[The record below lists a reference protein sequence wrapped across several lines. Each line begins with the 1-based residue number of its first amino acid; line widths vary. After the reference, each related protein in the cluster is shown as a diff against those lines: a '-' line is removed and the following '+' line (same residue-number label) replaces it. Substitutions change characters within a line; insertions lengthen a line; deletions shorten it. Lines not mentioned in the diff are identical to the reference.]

1 VRSVGNGFGNGEFY
15 RRPSGLVPVIRRGVV
30 SRMNAALHALVLV
43 CHSPKRRNSAP
54 SFVCVVTKS
63 MVSDRKHV
71 IRHRKLFGPS
81 EQAITSASTASRPSV
96 DGCAATASARASV
109 SCVPIFF
116 LRNRL
121 RYGDH
126 FRELMPRTHKQR
138 VILGRI
144 EALSTNGQRE
154 EMPVPL
160 RANGFG
166 CARIRSA
173 KPTGSSTAPRRGR
186 SDLWTHP
193 PKLSVTS

>member
-1 VRSVGNGFGNGEFY
+1 
-15 RRPSGLVPVIRRGVV
+15 
-30 SRMNAALHALVLV
+30 MNAALHALVLV

-154 EMPVPL
+154 EIPVHCAPMALDAQASGPL
-160 RANGFG
+160 SRP
-166 CARIRSA
+166 ARQRLPSGSLRSVD
-173 KPTGSSTAPRRGR
+173 APVEVVRDFVEARQI
-186 SDLWTHP
+186 
-193 PKLSVTS
+193 K